1 MLRGTK
7 VELRARQESDVAIL
21 HTELYNDVELH
32 SRAGIRP
39 WRPVAA
45 VSTASPYAVGDPAD
59 DTAKFAVVELA
70 SGELAG
76 SAVVWG
82 IDANNRSAHLGI
94 VLRPTYRGRGLATD
108 VTRLLCHYGFTV
120 LGLYRLQMETLADNT
135 PMLRTAERSGF
146 VREGTLR
153 RSAWVLG
160 EFADKVIL
168 GLLATEWP
176 GY

>member
-1 MLRGTK
+1 MLHGTK
-7 VELRARQESDVAIL
+7 VELRARQESDVSIL
-21 HTELYNDVELH
+21 HAELYDDVELH

-45 VSTASPYAVGDPAD
+45 NSAASPYAVGDPAD
-59 DTAKFAVVELA
+59 DAAKFAVVELA

-76 SAVVWG
+76 SAVMWG
-82 IDANNRSAHLGI
+82 MDTVNSGAHLGI
-94 VLRPTYRGRGLATD
+94 VLRPAYRGRGLATD
-108 VTRLLCHYGFTV
+108 VIRLLCHYGFTV
-120 LGLYRLQMETLADNT
+120 LGLHRLQIETLADNA
-135 PMLRTAERSGF
+135 PMLHTAEQAGF

-153 RSAWVLG
+153 HSSWVLG
-160 EFADKVIL
+160 EFADKAIL